1 MGLGSA
7 YALSGRLTAALP
19 LLEQA
24 VEQASAMGMM
34 GSQSLRVTRLGEA
47 YLDAGRLEDA
57 RTCALQALELAQTHK
72 EPGHQAWTLR
82 LLGEVAAQCNPPEV
96 REAETFYR
104 QSCALA
110 DELGM
115 RPLLA
120 HCHFGLGTLYRQLG
134 QQEQARA
141 ALSTAVDLFQSM
153 GMTFWLPRAEA
164 LLPHSS

>member
-47 YLDAGRLEDA
+47 YLGSGRLDDA
-57 RTCALQALELAQTHK
+57 RTCALQALGLAQTHK

-82 LLGEVAAQCNPPEV
+82 LLGEVAAQSNPPEV
-96 REAETFYR
+96 REAETFYP
-104 QSCALA
+104 QCLVLA

-120 HCHFGLGTLYRQLG
+120 HCQLGLGTLYRKLG

-141 ALSTAVDLFQSM
+141 PLSTAVDLFQSM
-153 GMTFWLPRAEA
+153 GMTFWLPCAEA